1 MTVYRKRGAGRAA
14 ETVVAGAM
22 IVGTVGMLALSWVA
36 AAPTAA
42 AQSLNGRPG
51 VEYYPSWMLDADPR
65 VPGGGQDYRIWDDK
79 RFDRRDEDFLEFQRR
94 QRQDLG
100 TGYRDRPEYQQELR
114 QFDEERADRN
124 ASRTSDP
131 APIIERGP
139 SAPPPAR

>member
-1 MTVYRKRGAGRAA
+1 MTVYRKRMA
-14 ETVVAGAM
+14 ERMAKTATAGAM
-22 IVGTVGMLALSWVA
+22 AVGAAGMLALSWA
-36 AAPTAA
+36 AVPTAE

-65 VPGGGQDYRIWDDK
+65 VSGGGQDYRIWDDK
-79 RFDRRDEDFLEFQRR
+79 RFDRRDEEFLEFQRR

-100 TGYRDRPEYQQELR
+100 AGYRDRPEYQQELR

-124 ASRTSDP
+124 ASGTADP
-131 APIIERGP
+131 APIIERGT

>member
-1 MTVYRKRGAGRAA
+1 MTVDRKREAGRVV
-14 ETVVAGAM
+14 ETVVARAMVVGA
-22 IVGTVGMLALSWVA
+22 VGLLALSWVA
-36 AAPTAA
+36 AAPTAR

-65 VPGGGQDYRIWDDK
+65 VSGGGQDYRIWDDK
-79 RFDRRDEDFLEFQRR
+79 RFDRRDEEFLEFQRR

-124 ASRTSDP
+124 ATGTADP

-139 SAPPPAR
+139 STPPPAR